1 MSRDSN
7 ERNTTGER
15 SISRRTFL
23 KAGGVGLAGATLL
36 GAAGCGGKQSGG
48 GTAGQAALVK
58 PSNIHIEFVTH
69 GPASDPFWSVV
80 KNGVDQASSDLG
92 VDAKYRAPTSFDI
105 PQIQKNFD
113 SAIASSP
120 DGIAASI
127 VDANAIGPKVQ
138 EAVKKGIPVVA
149 LNAGLDVW
157 QKVGALNYV
166 GQTEFEAGVEAGKRM
181 AKAGVK
187 NALCVNHQQGDTTL
201 DQRCNGFEKGLGGNV
216 KQVAVD
222 GSDPTAVRNGVQGAL
237 RQNSSIDGIL
247 TLGPQG
253 AIPTLKEL
261 KGSNKLSSIKFAT
274 FDLSPEVLQAVKDGN
289 MLFAIDQQQFLQGYL
304 PVLILTH
311 YIEYL
316 LHPVGVLPTGPNF
329 VTKDTAQRVI
339 KLTKA
344 GIR

>member
-1 MSRDSN
+1 M
-7 ERNTTGER
+7 
-15 SISRRTFL
+15 
-23 KAGGVGLAGATLL
+23 L
-36 GAAGCGGKQSGG
+36 GAAACGKQQSGG
-48 GTAGQAALVK
+48 STANQAALVK
-58 PSNIHIEFVTH
+58 PSDVRIEFVTH

-92 VDAKYRAPTSFDI
+92 VDAKYRAPDSFDI
-105 PQIQKNFD
+105 PQIQRNFD

-127 VDANAIGPKVQ
+127 VDPDAIGSKVK
-138 EAVKKGIPVVA
+138 EAVNKGIPVVA
-149 LNAGLDVW
+149 LNAGLDIW

-181 AKAGVK
+181 AEAGVK
-187 NALCVNHQQGDTTL
+187 TALCINHQQGTATL
-201 DQRCNGFEKGLGGNV
+201 DQRCSGFEKGLKGSV

-222 GSDPTAVRNGVQGAL
+222 GSDPTAVRNGVRGAL

-253 AIPTLKEL
+253 AVPTLKEL
-261 KGSNKLSSIKFAT
+261 EGSGKLSNIKFAT
-274 FDLSPEVLQAVKDGN
+274 FDLSPEVLQAVKNGK

-304 PVLILTH
+304 PVLFLAH

-316 LHPVGVLPTGPNF
+316 LHPVGVIPTGPNL
-329 VTKDTAQRVI
+329 VTKDTAQKVI